1 MTSLPMGI
9 GAGPRPGHVGEL
21 HLRRFRAGELAG
33 ASHDQTAS
41 HIDSCGACR
50 ARLRMLDDEQRAF
63 EREVPLARFTGG
75 VERARRVPRTRPRRA
90 WAWTA
95 TTVLCAAAG
104 VVLVARTG
112 VFEPASPP
120 GTGLNQIKGTR
131 SVEALIR
138 IARPDGSDQ
147 RSAAP
152 GTTAALRPG
161 DRVRIG
167 YRVPGVRHLIAVSL
181 DDAGT
186 ITPLYPQSGAALPVV
201 PRPEAMYLDDSVEF
215 TGHGGERVWLVLA
228 RAPVTVAEVGRA
240 VKTAV
245 ISAAGKSDGLG
256 PIEIP
261 GNQVESFSW
270 HFDKP

>member
-1 MTSLPMGI
+1 MDI

-21 HLRRFRAGELAG
+21 RLRRFRAGELAG
-33 ASHDQTAS
+33 ASHDETAD
-41 HIDSCGACR
+41 HVDSCGACR

-63 EREVPLARFTGG
+63 EREIPLARFTGG

-104 VVLVARTG
+104 VALVARTG
-112 VFEPASPP
+112 VFEPASAP

-138 IARPDGSDQ
+138 IARADGSGQ

-152 GTTAALRPG
+152 GTTAALRAG

-167 YRVPGVRHLIAVSL
+167 YRVPAVRHLIAVSL
-181 DDAGT
+181 DDAGA
-186 ITPLYPQSGAALPVV
+186 ITPLYPQSGAALPVA
-201 PRPEAMYLDDSVEF
+201 PRPETTYLDDSVEF

-228 RAPVTVAEVGRA
+228 SAPVTVAEVGRA
-240 VKTAV
+240 VKAAV
-245 ISAAGKSDGLG
+245 ASAGSKSDGLG

-261 GNQVESFSW
+261 GNKVESFSW